1 MKKKII
7 LGGIILIAIFIIGS
21 TIIKSL
27 NYENESQYEFTEIS
41 KGSLESTISSSGTLS
56 PVTTVEVGTQ
66 VSGTIAQIFVDYN
79 DQVKKGQ
86 LLAVLDTVLLKASVL
101 DAQAS
106 LEKSEAELE
115 KAVSD
120 YNRNKLMFEKRIIS
134 EAEYLPY
141 EFNLKSQKANLK
153 SAQANLQRAEQ
164 NLKYAVIRSP
174 ISGTVI
180 SRSVEEGQTVAASLQ
195 APVLFEIAEDL
206 EKMEILTEV
215 DESDIGLIK
224 EGQTVRFD
232 VQAYSD
238 KIFEGIVRQIRM
250 QPEVISNVVTY
261 TVVVD
266 AANDES
272 LLLPGMTAT
281 VDFIIEEKNDVLLVP
296 NTALRFQAT
305 EEMFAELREIK
316 QKEFASLPDSVKEN
330 NKMKVRNSGRV
341 SRNESANNFK
351 QIWYLDKESNLMMEP
366 VTTGMTDG
374 INTEIVRSRFIEEG
388 IQVVTGTET
397 DAEANDDS
405 KKTFMKPPGRGGF

>member
-7 LGGIILIAIFIIGS
+7 LGSIILIATFIIGS

-27 NYENESQYEFTEIS
+27 ASENVNQYKFAEIT
-41 KGSLESTISSSGTLS
+41 KGNLESTISSSGTLS
-56 PVTTVEVGTQ
+56 PVTTVEVGPQ
-66 VSGTIAQIFVDYN
+66 VSGTIAQIFADYN
-79 DQVKKGQ
+79 DKVKKGQ

-106 LEKSEAELE
+106 LERSQAELE
-115 KAVSD
+115 KAESD
-120 YNRNKLMFEKRIIS
+120 FNRNKLLFERRIIS
-134 EAEYLPY
+134 ESEYLPY
-141 EFNLKSQKANLK
+141 EFNLKSQKANIK

-174 ISGTVI
+174 INGTVI

-206 EKMEILTEV
+206 SKMEILTEV

-238 KIFEGIVRQIRM
+238 KIFEGTVRQIRM

-266 AANDES
+266 AANDEG

-281 VDFIIEEKNDVLLVP
+281 VDFIIEEMNDVLLVP

-305 EEMFAELREIK
+305 EEMFAEFRKKK
-316 QKEFASLPDSVKEN
+316 QNEF
-330 NKMKVRNSGRV
+330 
-341 SRNESANNFK
+341 ESKKDF
-351 QIWYLDKESNLMMEP
+351 DKERGSRIGRNGSADNVKMIWFVDSDGSLNMEP
-366 VTTGMTDG
+366 INTGMTDG
-374 INTEIVRSRFIEEG
+374 INTEIVKSRFMEEG

-397 DAEANDDS
+397 DASANDDS
-405 KKTFMKPPGRGGF
+405 KKTFMGPPGRGRGF